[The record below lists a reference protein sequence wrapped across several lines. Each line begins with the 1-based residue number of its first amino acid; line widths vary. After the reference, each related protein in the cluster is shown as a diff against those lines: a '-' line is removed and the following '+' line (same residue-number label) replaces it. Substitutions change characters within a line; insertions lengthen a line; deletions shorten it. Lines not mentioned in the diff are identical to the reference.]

1 MNQDR
6 ERSLDSRTPT
16 LEDEDNMRETQRDT
30 CKTSPDVLL
39 RIQGMKSEP
48 LKWHGNVI
56 DLLIIAIS
64 QAIRTE
70 ANAFFKPR
78 QAFYFPIS
86 PKIRRRK
93 PPKTRQT
100 DRSTHIL
107 VMQVVFFFSL

>member
-78 QAFYFPIS
+78 QAFIS
-86 PKIRRRK
+86 LFRRK
-93 PPKTRQT
+93 YEEENLPKHDKRIALRTY
-100 DRSTHIL
+100 
-107 VMQVVFFFSL
+107 